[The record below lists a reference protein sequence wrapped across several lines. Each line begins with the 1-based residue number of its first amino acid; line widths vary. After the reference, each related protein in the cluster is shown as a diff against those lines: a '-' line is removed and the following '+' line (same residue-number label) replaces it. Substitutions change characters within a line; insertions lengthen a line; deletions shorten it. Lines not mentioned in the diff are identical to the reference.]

1 MAAVALV
8 LSGRDFAG
16 IASLTLTSLY
26 LQKARGYTV
35 AQAGLVVGSMM
46 LVAIVANPL
55 AVYVSPGRRRLPM
68 LFGILLA
75 GAAIIATIPFV
86 DVRWVLPVLC
96 VFQACHLGSYAVA
109 EAAMLERVPPAVRG
123 RMIGMF
129 ITVAGTLAS
138 SSPWVMGAWT
148 DAMKQHAYEPR
159 AYATPFGVLAG
170 LLVFASLSVFAIRR
184 LGPTPQETRST
195 IQPAR
200 EISPA
205 TLEVAG

>member
-1 MAAVALV
+1 
-8 LSGRDFAG
+8 
-16 IASLTLTSLY
+16 LTSIY
-26 LQKARGYTV
+26 LQKAHHYSV
-35 AQAGLVVGSMM
+35 AHAGLVVGSMM
-46 LVAIVANPL
+46 LVAILANPL
-55 AVYVSPGRRRLPM
+55 AVYFSPGRRRLPT
-68 LFGILLA
+68 LLGVLLG
-75 GAAIIATIPFV
+75 GAMVVATIPFV
-86 DVRWVLPVLC
+86 SPAYVLPVLC

-123 RMIGMF
+123 RMIGTF

-138 SSPWVMGAWT
+138 ASPWVMGAWT

-159 AYATPFGVLAG
+159 AYALPFGVLAG
-170 LLVFASLSVFAIRR
+170 LLVFSSLSVFFIRR
-184 LGPTPQETRST
+184 LGPTPHEARST